1 MALREIL
8 THQGASAGVFIS
20 DSLDSAPLVQF
31 EDEFITHTMKR
42 EREIDLNMQGSTDE
56 FEPDLKRPKFEDVS
70 SQWMDTMVV
79 ARKDSNSDISVKV
92 EDDRRD
98 LGSELINEYSNVGS
112 VKVEPDS
119 YLDTSLSP
127 SKEVAAETTILKDYS
142 SIKEMDVAKSLSENG
157 ELMNWIK
164 FARHSWLKN
173 SQFLQDCAI
182 RFLCVLALDR

>member
-20 DSLDSAPLVQF
+20 DSLDSAPLVQL

-42 EREIDLNMQGSTDE
+42 DREIDLNMQGSTDE

-79 ARKDSNSDISVKV
+79 TRKDSNSVISFKV

-142 SIKEMDVAKSLSENG
+142 SIKETDVAKSLSENG

-182 RFLCVLALDR
+182 RFLCVLALER